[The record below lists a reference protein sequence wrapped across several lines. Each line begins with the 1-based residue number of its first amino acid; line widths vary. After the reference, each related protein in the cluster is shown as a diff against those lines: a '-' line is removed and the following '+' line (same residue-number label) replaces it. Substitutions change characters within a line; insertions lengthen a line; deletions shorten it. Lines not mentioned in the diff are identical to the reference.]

1 MARNSVSYMA
11 VMELRPDEV
20 DFDPKNPRSEIGDI
34 SDLVANIKAHG
45 LIQPITVRR
54 TEEGRFVVVAG
65 NRRLAALKE
74 LKRQVP
80 AIEMDFAT
88 EKESLEVSVSEN
100 IVRSQMTPVD
110 EAKAVASLF
119 RRGKGRMEVGA
130 MFGKSARWAEA
141 RYRIAKLGGKALEY
155 LEKGIINLGHAEALT
170 VCPES
175 DIERFLEQ
183 ARYNTPEQLRNA
195 ILKSRKALDKACF
208 DCSKVCEGCT
218 KKSDCQQDLFGDI
231 KDVYCLDEQCF
242 EANVKKFEEHLA
254 ESWKSNGYERVPEGE
269 DQDACNGWG
278 AWTADTDDETDMEH
292 IEELKKQGVKP
303 MFWVYDGKSG
313 LAYREPEDDESVD
326 EEDGESDGLSWSER
340 NAIENK
346 MKEVDEPH
354 VRAKVHEFIST
365 LDDIKVAFILATLT
379 NARYEYTECDA
390 DGNSTEKDE
399 SFLLHVGE
407 EVAGR
412 SQREILEDSIVESV
426 LGYNGVRNGDE
437 RGYFGCLPKDEAMQ
451 KAKELWES
459 EKANEKGDDDGEDGN
474 EE

>member
-34 SDLVANIKAHG
+34 SDLIANIKAHG
-45 LIQPITVRR
+45 IIQPITVRR
-54 TEEGRFVVVAG
+54 NDEGRFVVVAG

-74 LKRQVP
+74 LKRPVP

-231 KDVYCLDEQCF
+231 KDVYCLDEECF
-242 EANVKKFEEHLA
+242 EANVKKFEEQLA
-254 ESWKSNGYERVPEGE
+254 ESWKANGYERVPEGE
-269 DQDACNGWG
+269 DQYACNGWG
-278 AWTADTDDETDMEH
+278 EWTADTDDEDDKEH
-292 IEELKKQGVKP
+292 IAELKEKGVKP
-303 MFWVYDGKSG
+303 MFWVYEGKSG
-313 LAYREPEDDESVD
+313 LAYREPE
-326 EEDGESDGLSWSER
+326 EETEDSEGEPDDGLSWSDR
-340 NAIENK
+340 NAIEHK
-346 MKEVDEPH
+346 VCAVDEPH
-354 VRAKVHEFIST
+354 VRAKVHDFVAT
-365 LDDIKVAFILATLT
+365 LDDIQVAFILATLT
-379 NARYEYTECDA
+379 NCRYEYTECDA
-390 DGNSTEKDE
+390 DGNHTDKDE
-399 SFLLHVGE
+399 SFLLHVGD
-407 EVAGR
+407 EVGEKR
-412 SQREILEDSIVESV
+412 QREILEDEIVESV

-459 EKANEKGDDDGEDGN
+459 EKANEKGTDDGEDGN

>member
-45 LIQPITVRR
+45 IIQPITVRR
-54 TEEGRFVVVAG
+54 NDEGRFVVVAG

-74 LKRQVP
+74 LKRPVP

-170 VCPES
+170 VCPEG
-175 DIERFLEQ
+175 DVDRFLDM
-183 ARYNTPEQLRNA
+183 AKWNTPEQLRNA
-195 ILKSRKALDKACF
+195 ILKSRKSLDKACF

-231 KDVYCLDEQCF
+231 KDVYCLDEECF
-242 EANVKKFEEHLA
+242 EANVKKFEEQLA
-254 ESWKSNGYERVPEGE
+254 ESWKANGYERVPEGE
-269 DQDACNGWG
+269 DESASSGWG
-278 AWTADTDDETDMEH
+278 EWTADTDDETDKEH

-326 EEDGESDGLSWSER
+326 EEDGESDGLSWSDR
-340 NAIENK
+340 NAIQSY
-346 MKEVDEPH
+346 MKDVDEPH
-354 VRAKVHEFIST
+354 VRAKVHEFIAN

-379 NARYEYTECDA
+379 NERYEYTECDA
-390 DGNSTEKDE
+390 DGNSNEKDE
-399 SFLLHVGE
+399 SFLLHIGE
-407 EVAGR
+407 EMAGR
-412 SQREILEDSIVESV
+412 SQREILEDSIVQSV
-426 LGYNGVRNGDE
+426 IGYGGVRNGDE
-437 RGYFGCLPKDEAMQ
+437 RVYFGCLNKEESFA

-459 EKANEKGDDDGEDGN
+459 ENKDESTDN
-474 EE
+474 EEEN

>member
-1 MARNSVSYMA
+1 MAKNSVSYMA
-11 VMELRPDEV
+11 VMELSPDEV

-45 LIQPITVRR
+45 IIQPITVRR

-175 DIERFLEQ
+175 DIDRFLEQ

-231 KDVYCLDEQCF
+231 KDVYCLDEECF
-242 EANVKKFEEHLA
+242 EANVKKFEEQLA
-254 ESWKSNGYERVPEGE
+254 ESWKANGYERVPEGE
-269 DQDACNGWG
+269 DDDAMHGWCG
-278 AWTADTDDETDMEH
+278 WVTDDESNAEE
-292 IEELKKQGVKP
+292 IAELKEKGVKP
-303 MFWVYDGKSG
+303 MFWVCDGKSG

-326 EEDGESDGLSWSER
+326 EEDGESDGLSWSDR

-354 VRAKVHEFIST
+354 VRAKVHDFVST

-379 NARYEYTECDA
+379 NERYEYTECDA
-390 DGNSTEKDE
+390 DGNSIEKDE

-407 EVAGR
+407 EMAGK

-426 LGYNGVRNGDE
+426 IGYGGVRNADE
-437 RGYFGCLPKDEAMQ
+437 RGYFGCFTKEESFT
-451 KAKELWES
+451 KAKELWKSKTE
-459 EKANEKGDDDGEDGN
+459 NEKEDDDGEDGN

>member
-1 MARNSVSYMA
+1 MA

-20 DFDPKNPRSEIGDI
+20 EFDPKNPRSEIGDV
-34 SDLVANIKAHG
+34 SDLVASIRVHG

-54 TEEGRFVVVAG
+54 TDEGRFVVVAG

-74 LKRQVP
+74 LKRSVN
-80 AIEMDFAT
+80 AIEVEFST
-88 EKESLEVSVSEN
+88 EKEYQEVSVAEN
-100 IVRSQMTPVD
+100 IVRSQMSPVD
-110 EAKAVASLF
+110 EAKAVAALF
-119 RRGKGRMEVGA
+119 RRGKGRIEIGA
-130 MFGKSARWAEA
+130 MFGKSPRWAEA

-155 LEKGIINLGHAEALT
+155 LEQGKINLGHAEALT
-170 VCPES
+170 VCPED
-175 DIERFLEQ
+175 DIDRFLDM
-183 ARYNTPEQLRNA
+183 AKWNTPEQLRNA
-195 ILKSRKALDKACF
+195 ILKSRKSLDKACF

-242 EANVKKFEEHLA
+242 EENVKKFEEQLA
-254 ESWKSNGYERVPEGE
+254 DSWRVNGYERVPEGE
-269 DQDACNGWG
+269 DQYACNGWG
-278 AWTADTDDETDMEH
+278 EWTADTDDETDMEH

-313 LAYREPEDDESVD
+313 LAYREPEEEN
-326 EEDGESDGLSWSER
+326 EEDENDVESEDGLSWSER

-379 NARYEYTECDA
+379 NERYEYTECDA
-390 DGNSTEKDE
+390 EGNNTDKDE

-407 EVAGR
+407 EMAGR
-412 SQREILEDSIVESV
+412 SQREILEDEIMESV
-426 LGYNGVRNGDE
+426 LGYGGVRNGDE
-437 RGYFGCLPKDEAMQ
+437 RGYFGCLTKEESFA

-459 EKANEKGDDDGEDGN
+459 EKANENGTDDGEDGN

>member
-45 LIQPITVRR
+45 IIQPITVRR

-74 LKRQVP
+74 LNRQVP

-88 EKESLEVSVSEN
+88 EKEAREVSVSEN

-119 RRGKGRMEVGA
+119 RRGKGRIEVGA

-170 VCPES
+170 VCTES

-183 ARYNTPEQLRNA
+183 AKYNTPEQLRAN

-208 DCSKVCEGCT
+208 DCKKVCEGCT

-231 KDVYCLDEQCF
+231 KDVFCLDEECF
-242 EANVKKFEEHLA
+242 DANVKKFEEQIA
-254 ESWKSNGYERVPEGE
+254 ESWKANGYERVPEGE
-269 DQDACNGWG
+269 DQYACNGWCG
-278 AWTADTDDETDMEH
+278 WTADNDSEYNQERIDD
-292 IEELKKQGVKP
+292 LKKQGVKP

-313 LAYREPEDDESVD
+313 LAYREPEEGES
-326 EEDGESDGLSWSER
+326 ESDGLSWSER
-340 NAIENK
+340 NEIEH
-346 MKEVDEPH
+346 MARDVDEPH
-354 VRAKVHEFIST
+354 VRSKVHEFIST

-379 NARYEYTECDA
+379 NERYEYTECDA
-390 DGNSTEKDE
+390 DGNSTDKDE
-399 SFLLHVGE
+399 SFLLHIGE
-407 EVAGR
+407 EVAGK
-412 SQREILEDSIVESV
+412 SQREILEDCIVDSV
-426 LGYNGVRNGDE
+426 LGYGGVRNGDE

-459 EKANEKGDDDGEDGN
+459 EKANEKEYDDGEDGN

>member
-45 LIQPITVRR
+45 IIQPITVRR
-54 TEEGRFVVVAG
+54 TDEGRFVVVAG

-175 DIERFLEQ
+175 DIERFLDQ
-183 ARYNTPEQLRNA
+183 ARWNTPEQLRSI
-195 ILKSRKALDKACF
+195 ILKSRKALNKACF

-231 KDVYCLDEQCF
+231 KDVYCLDEECF
-242 EANVKKFEEHLA
+242 EANVKKFEEQLA
-254 ESWKSNGYERVPEGE
+254 ESWKANGYERVPEGE
-269 DQDACNGWG
+269 DHDASMGWG
-278 AWTADTDDETDMEH
+278 DWTVDNDS
-292 IEELKKQGVKP
+292 EENQECVEDLKRRGSKP

-313 LAYREPEDDESVD
+313 LAYREPEEPEDESED
-326 EEDGESDGLSWSER
+326 AEEGNDGLSFSDR
-340 NAIENK
+340 NAIQGYMED
-346 MKEVDEPH
+346 VDEPH
-354 VRAKVHEFIST
+354 VRSKVHEFVST
-365 LDDIKVAFILATLT
+365 LNDIQVSFVLATLT
-379 NARYEYTECDA
+379 NNRYEYTECDA
-390 DGNSTEKDE
+390 DGNHTDKDE

-407 EVAGR
+407 EVAGK
-412 SQREILEDSIVESV
+412 SQREILEDSLVKSV
-426 LGYNGVRNGDE
+426 IGYGGVRNADE
-437 RGYFGCLPKDEAMQ
+437 RGYFGCLTREESFA

-459 EKANEKGDDDGEDGN
+459 KKKDESPDN
-474 EE
+474 EEEN

>member
-1 MARNSVSYMA
+1 MARKSVSYMA
-11 VMELRPDEV
+11 VMELDPSEV

-45 LIQPITVRR
+45 IIQPITVRR
-54 TEEGRFVVVAG
+54 TEEWRFVVVAG

-74 LKRQVP
+74 LGMVVP

-119 RRGKGRMEVGA
+119 RRGKGRIEIGA

-170 VCPES
+170 VCPEG

-183 ARYNTPEQLRNA
+183 ARYNTPEQLRAN

-208 DCSKVCEGCT
+208 DCNKVCEGCT

-231 KDVYCLDEQCF
+231 KDVYCLDEECF
-242 EANVKKFEEHLA
+242 EANVEKFEQQLA
-254 ESWKSNGYERVPEGE
+254 ESWKANGYERVPEGE
-269 DQDACNGWG
+269 DQYACNGWG
-278 AWTADTDDETDMEH
+278 EWTADTDDETDMEH
-292 IEELKKQGVKP
+292 IEELKKNGVKP

-313 LAYREPEDDESVD
+313 LAYREPEETD
-326 EEDGESDGLSWSER
+326 EEDGSNEGEDGDGLSWSDR
-340 NAIENK
+340 NAIEHK
-346 MKEVDEPH
+346 VREVDEPH
-354 VRAKVHEFIST
+354 VRAKVHEFIAT

-379 NARYEYTECDA
+379 DERYEYTECDS
-390 DGNSTEKDE
+390 DGNHTDKDE
-399 SFLLHVGE
+399 SFLLHIGE
-407 EVAGR
+407 DMAGK
-412 SQREILEDSIVESV
+412 SQREILEDSIVDSV
-426 LGYNGVRNGDE
+426 LGYSGVRNGDE
-437 RGYFGCLPKDEAMQ
+437 RGYFGCLTKDESFA

-459 EKANEKGDDDGEDGN
+459 ENKDESTDN
-474 EE
+474 EEEN